1 MYYSHIKK
9 YLCFK
14 KLLTYRVLLEQLMG
28 LLSMHA
34 FLLSNKYHIEVV
46 GKHNVFKMLWQFMIL
61 TWSLAILLLD
71 EKKQLMLQEFW
82 LNLFIAHIII
92 FKYLHQV
99 NLFIFILL
107 NNLYLF
113 IILINLTLIFLDKY
127 YLVGATYTHFCG
139 LMALYCNVWY

>member
-28 LLSMHA
+28 LLSMYA
-34 FLLSNKYHIEVV
+34 FLLSNNYHIEVV
-46 GKHNVFKMLWQFMIL
+46 REHNVFKMLWQFMIL

-92 FKYLHQV
+92 FKYLQQV

-127 YLVGATYTHFCG
+127 YLVGATYTHLWFHG
-139 LMALYCNVWY
+139 TIL